1 MYLLAEF
8 PHGIIIRIYD
18 DAKCSGIKS
27 TKRSREEGRLPQN
40 CAGFKWSTF
49 ISIAGNS
56 RAPQSVKISI
66 FQIYGTY
73 FNVSVEQCAKL
84 RGSNQCLAFTE
95 SLWVLLGC
103 SRCPD
108 VLQQTI
114 RMFLFLSKPTELY
127 QEYHLCSQISR
138 VNFIVLSRR

>member
-73 FNVSVEQCAKL
+73 FNVSAEQCAKL
-84 RGSNQCLAFTE
+84 RGLHSQTACGYCLDAAGVQMYSSKLSGCFFFCL
-95 SLWVLLGC
+95 SLQSSTRNITSAVRSLALTLLCVIKTLNG
-103 SRCPD
+103 
-108 VLQQTI
+108 L
-114 RMFLFLSKPTELY
+114 
-127 QEYHLCSQISR
+127 
-138 VNFIVLSRR
+138 

>member
-1 MYLLAEF
+1 MQRNKKYIHRQKEAEKKEDYLKIVQDL
-8 PHGIIIRIYD
+8 
-18 DAKCSGIKS
+18 
-27 TKRSREEGRLPQN
+27 SR
-40 CAGFKWSTF
+40 A

-56 RAPQSVKISI
+56 RAPHSVKISI

-73 FNVSVEQCAKL
+73 FNASVEQCAKL
-84 RGSNQCLAFTE
+84 RGSNQCLTFTD

-138 VNFIVLSRR
+138 VSFIVLSRR